1 MINLRPMTQTEYDA
15 YIPVLREEYGADRAK
30 NLHDS
35 LDVQLQ
41 EADRQIA
48 SLLPQGLETPGHL
61 LWRVVTADGEV
72 PVGEL
77 WVFVDSAARRAF
89 IYDIKIDEAYR
100 GKGYGEATMNRL
112 EEELQP
118 HSVRQIGLSVF
129 GDNQVAFHLYEK
141 LGYYTVATNMQK
153 DVSS

>member
-15 YIPVLREEYGADRAK
+15 YLPVLREEYAADRAK

-35 LDVQLQ
+35 LDAQLQ

-48 SLLPQGLETPGHL
+48 SLLPQGLETPDHL
-61 LWRVVTADGEV
+61 LWRVVTADGEI
-72 PVGEL
+72 PVGVL
-77 WVFVDSAARRAF
+77 WVFLDSAAKRAF
-89 IYDIKIDEAYR
+89 IYDIQIDEAFR

-112 EEELQP
+112 EVELQARN
-118 HSVRQIGLSVF
+118 VRQIGLSVF
-129 GDNQVAFHLYEK
+129 GENQVASHLYKK

-153 DVSS
+153 DVSE